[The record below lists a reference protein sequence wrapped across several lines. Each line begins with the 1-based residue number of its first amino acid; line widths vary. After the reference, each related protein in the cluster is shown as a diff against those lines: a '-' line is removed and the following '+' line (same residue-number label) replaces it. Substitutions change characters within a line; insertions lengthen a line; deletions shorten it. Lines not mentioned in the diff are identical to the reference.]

1 MLALLWL
8 GAIVIV
14 AVAATLFVLQQ
25 RGVILAGK
33 KSKELPSLERNIF
46 NLQIGDIVQYM
57 GRDWVVEGKL
67 NYNVGGYIW
76 FEYLL
81 QDHNDIRWLSVDED
95 DRVEV
100 AFLEPTDRLEVSKNP
115 PKQLTFADQT
125 YHRVDSGMAKM
136 TRVGTTLRKTAERCE
151 YFDYRGTDDN
161 VLSIEIWDGEVEV
174 TVGYQINPR
183 SLTLLPGDG
192 RRVYGV

>member
-8 GAIVIV
+8 GAILII

-25 RGVILAGK
+25 RGVVLTGK

-57 GRDWVVEGKL
+57 SRDWFVEGKL

-115 PKQLTFADQT
+115 PKQLTFADET

-151 YFDYRGTDDN
+151 YFDYRGTDNN

-183 SLTLLPGDG
+183 SLTLLPGEG
-192 RRVYGV
+192 RRV

>member
-8 GAIVIV
+8 GVIVII

-115 PKQLTFADQT
+115 PKQLTFADET
-125 YHRVDSGMAKM
+125 YHCVDSGMAKM
-136 TRVGTTLRKTAERCE
+136 TRIGTTLRKTAERCE

>member
-8 GAIVIV
+8 GVIVIV

-25 RGVILAGK
+25 QGVILAGK

-115 PKQLTFADQT
+115 PKQLNFADET

-151 YFDYRGTDDN
+151 YFDYRGSDDN

>member
-1 MLALLWL
+1 MFALLWF
-8 GAIVIV
+8 GAILIV
-14 AVAATLFVLQQ
+14 AVAGTLLVLQQ
-25 RGVILAGK
+25 RGVILTGNNH
-33 KSKELPSLERNIF
+33 KELPSLERNLF
-46 NLQIGDIVQYM
+46 NLQIGDIIQYM

-67 NYNVGGYIW
+67 TYNVGGYIW

-81 QDHNDIRWLSVDED
+81 QDNNDIRWLSVDED

-100 AFLEPTDRLEVSKNP
+100 AFLEPTNQLEISQTP
-115 PKQLTFADQT
+115 PKQLTFADEI
-125 YHRVDSGMAKM
+125 YRCVDSGMAKM

-151 YFDYRGTDDN
+151 YFDYKGNGDN

-174 TVGYQINPR
+174 TIGYQINPR

-192 RRVYGV
+192 KRVYGV

>member
-8 GAIVIV
+8 GVIVIV

-115 PKQLTFADQT
+115 PKQLNFADET
-125 YHRVDSGMAKM
+125 YLRVDSGMAKM
-136 TRVGTTLRKTAERCE
+136 TRIGTTLRKTAERCE
-151 YFDYRGTDDN
+151 YFDYRGSDDN

>member
-115 PKQLTFADQT
+115 PKQLTFADET